1 MKHYQHG
8 SQLPLSGRLQAL
20 EHRFNTF
27 QSKLDTTLQDFQRKI
42 KAILN
47 ENMAALND
55 EIRADFDTRID
66 QIKLDIDR
74 VWEARTDRLGTFCN
88 ELQAKLVDSCNEV
101 ADKLADRHHL
111 QSGTLSMAESRC
123 SKMITRME
131 EVIGQADETAK
142 NLLNLIE
149 DADMAAHNVRLQLE
163 RNVSCG
169 EPVFH
174 PGPAPDPEHPPSRGR
189 AASPPS
195 SPPARGRHY
204 SPADEQVL
212 TAQLKKTV
220 SASRDASP
228 AVRKAGMGQLRNNV
242 ERLEDCVRGTS
253 PARPTRPGAQ
263 TAEWVQLALE
273 SQKILDELEA
283 QHSR

>member
-1 MKHYQHG
+1 MKHQHG
-8 SQLPLSGRLQAL
+8 SHVPLSGRLQAL

-27 QSKLDTTLQDFQRKI
+27 QSKLDTTLQDFQRKT
-42 KAILN
+42 KVILN

-55 EIRADFDTRID
+55 DIRADFDTRID

-74 VWEARTDRLGTFCN
+74 IWEARTDRLGTFCN
-88 ELQAKLVDSCNEV
+88 ELQDKLVDSCNEV
-101 ADKLADRHHL
+101 ADKLSDRHHL

-123 SKMITRME
+123 SKMITGME

-169 EPVFH
+169 EPVFR
-174 PGPAPDPEHPPSRGR
+174 APDPEHPPSRGR

-228 AVRKAGMGQLRNNV
+228 AVRKAGRGELRNIV
-242 ERLEDCVRGTS
+242 ERLEDCVRGKH
-253 PARPTRPGAQ
+253 PARPTSWCTNCRMDASCP
-263 TAEWVQLALE
+263 
-273 SQKILDELEA
+273 
-283 QHSR
+283 